1 MKTLLLATTMLATT
15 AGLAAA
21 EVTLSGDARM
31 GVVYDDFFDNSL
43 SFNSRARVAFSL
55 SGETD
60 NGLSFGASFRA
71 DNASNNSAAF
81 VEPTQACLDAAT
93 SEAEELNCAIRTR
106 QGGAVVGLDGAVFL
120 SGAFGKISMGDVSS
134 AAENA
139 VGDLAEVGYTGFSSF
154 GGIVLDD
161 NGAFDG
167 GLGNEM
173 QYVAT
178 GDDEMALYEY
188 STGDVSLYVSVGQ
201 PGDGQTSYS
210 LGARYDA
217 DTFGVALGYEDLEDE
232 ATQVI
237 GGVYGVFSGV
247 TLRAIYGAVDGRGD
261 VLDVDQYGL
270 SASYTM
276 DALTVDAF
284 WRKTDV
290 EDGREIDAYGIG
302 ATYDLGGGAAIE
314 GGIGRL
320 DDGSFKNVI
329 ADLGVTF
336 EF

>member
-21 EVTLSGDARM
+21 EVSLSGDARM
-31 GVVYDDFFDNSL
+31 GVVYDDFFDDAL
-43 SFNSRARVAFSL
+43 SFNSRARVIFSL

-60 NGLSFGASFRA
+60 GGLSFGGSFRA
-71 DNASNNSAAF
+71 DNAD
-81 VEPTQACLDAAT
+81 DAAT
-93 SEAEELNCAIRTR
+93 
-106 QGGAVVGLDGAVFL
+106 GVDGAVFL
-120 SGAFGKISMGDVSS
+120 SGAFGTISMGDVSS

-154 GGIVLDD
+154 GGVALDI

-188 STGDVSLYVSVGQ
+188 ATGAVSLYVSVGQ

-210 LGARYDA
+210 VGARYDA

-232 ATQVI
+232 ATQLI
-237 GGVYGVFSGV
+237 GGAYATVSGV
-247 TLRAIYGAVDGRGD
+247 TLRAIYGAVDGRGA

-276 DALTVDAF
+276 DAVSLDAF

-314 GGIGRL
+314 GGIAKI
-320 DDGSFKNVI
+320 DDGTDPNVI

>member
-31 GVVYDDFFDNSL
+31 GVVYDDFFDDSL

-60 NGLSFGASFRA
+60 NGLSFGGSFRA
-71 DNASNNSAAF
+71 DNAG
-81 VEPTQACLDAAT
+81 DAA
-93 SEAEELNCAIRTR
+93 NGI
-106 QGGAVVGLDGAVFL
+106 DGAVFL
-120 SGAFGKISMGDVSS
+120 SGAFGSISMGDVSS

-154 GGIVLDD
+154 GGIALDT

-167 GLGNEM
+167 GLGNEI

-188 STGDVSLYVSVGQ
+188 STGNVTLYVSVGQ

-210 LGARYDA
+210 VAGRYDT
-217 DTFGVALGYEDLEDE
+217 DSFGVALGYEDLEDE
-232 ATQVI
+232 ATQTI
-237 GGVYGVFSGV
+237 GAVYGTFSGV
-247 TLRAIYGAVDGRGD
+247 TLRAIYGAVEGRGA

-276 DALTVDAF
+276 DAVTVDAF
-284 WRKTDV
+284 WRKTEV
-290 EDGREIDAYGIG
+290 EDGREVDAYGIG

-314 GGIGRL
+314 GGVGRI
-320 DDGSFKNVI
+320 DDGAFENVV